1 MDAEENIW
9 LILKQVMDPE
19 IPVVS
24 VVDMGIIRGIEFQ
37 EDTHTVRVVMTPT
50 FSGCPALEVMQR
62 QVEASLSQ
70 AGFKPEV
77 KWTVSPAWSS
87 DWITSQAR
95 QNMVSLGLAPPN
107 RHAGFIDLALLE
119 DVSCP
124 YCGSQNTT
132 QKNSFGSTLCRSIYF
147 CNNCHQPFERFKP
160 V

>member
-1 MDAEENIW
+1 MDTEEDIW

-37 EDTHTVRVVMTPT
+37 EDNHTVRVMMTPT
-50 FSGCPALEVMQR
+50 FSGCPALEAMQR

-70 AGFKPEV
+70 AGFKSEV
-77 KWTVSPAWSS
+77 KWTDSPAWSS
-87 DWITSQAR
+87 DWITPQAR
-95 QNMVSLGLAPPN
+95 QNMVSLGLAPPP
-107 RHAGFIDLALLE
+107 RHAGFIDLALIE
-119 DVSCP
+119 AVSCP
-124 YCGSQNTT
+124 YCDSQNTT